1 MRMQVTVS
9 VLAAAATLVI
19 AAVAVAQTS
28 PNQQVAQRK
37 GAMNLQGK
45 YAGPLFAMARGAVPY
60 DARIVQ
66 RNADY
71 LVVVTQMAWD
81 DFQPNSL
88 GIPNTR
94 AKDAIVKDA
103 EKFKQLADGLLSD
116 VQKLAAAA
124 RGGDQIAVKSAAQ
137 AMGRTCNSC
146 HESFADFDFRFK
158 LE

>member
-1 MRMQVTVS
+1 MRMATAVS
-9 VLAAAATLVI
+9 ILVAAATFAG
-19 AAVAVAQTS
+19 AATAQPS
-28 PNQQVAQRK
+28 PNQQVANRK
-37 GAMNLQGK
+37 GAMNLQSK

-60 DARIVQ
+60 DAQIAQ

-71 LVVVTQMAWD
+71 LAVITQMAWD

-94 AKDAIVKDA
+94 AKEAVLKDP
-103 EKFKQLADGLLSD
+103 EKFKRLADGLKSD
-116 VQKLAAAA
+116 TQKLVAAA
-124 RGGDQIAVKSAAQ
+124 RGGDQNAVKAAAQ

-146 HESFADFDFRFK
+146 HESFADFEFRFR

>member
-1 MRMQVTVS
+1 MRMPVAVS
-9 VLAAAATLVI
+9 IL
-19 AAVAVAQTS
+19 AVAASLAHTAAAQTS
-28 PNQQVAQRK
+28 PNQQIAQRK

-45 YAGPLFAMARGAVPY
+45 YARPLFDMARGALPY
-60 DARIVQ
+60 DAPIVQ

-71 LVVVTQMAWD
+71 LLVVTKMAWD

-94 AKDAIVKDA
+94 AKDAILKDP
-103 EKFKQLADGLLSD
+103 EKFKRLLDGLQSD
-116 VQKLAAAA
+116 SQKLAAAA
-124 RGGDQIAVKSAAQ
+124 RGADQNAVKSAAQ

-146 HESFADFDFRFK
+146 HESFADFEFRFK

>member
-1 MRMQVTVS
+1 MRTLVAAFF
-9 VLAAAATLVI
+9 LAAAAAF
-19 AAVAVAQTS
+19 AAEAEAQTS
-28 PNQQVAQRK
+28 PNQQVANRK
-37 GAMNLQGK
+37 GAMNLQAK
-45 YAGPLFAMARGAVPY
+45 YAAPLFGMARGASPY

-71 LVVVTQMAWD
+71 LVALTQMPWEE
-81 DFQPNSL
+81 FQPNSI

-94 AKDAIVKDA
+94 AKDTILKDP
-103 EKFKQLADGLLSD
+103 EKFKRLVDALQAD

-124 RGGDQIAVKSAAQ
+124 RGGDQNAVKPAAQ

-146 HESFADFDFRFK
+146 HESFADFEFRFR

>member
-1 MRMQVTVS
+1 MRMPVAVS
-9 VLAAAATLVI
+9 IL
-19 AAVAVAQTS
+19 AVAASLAHTATAQPS
-28 PNQQVAQRK
+28 PNQQIAQRK

-45 YAGPLFAMARGAVPY
+45 YAGPLIEMARGAVPY

-71 LVVVTQMAWD
+71 LAVLTQMPWD
-81 DFQPNSL
+81 SFQPNSF

-94 AKDAIVKDA
+94 SKDEILKDP
-103 EKFKQLADGLLSD
+103 EKFKKLADGLASD
-116 VQKLAAAA
+116 IQKVVAAA
-124 RGGDQIAVKSAAQ
+124 RGGEQNAVKSAVQ

-146 HESFADFDFRFK
+146 HESFADFEFRFK

>member
-1 MRMQVTVS
+1 MKMPVAVS
-9 VLAAAATLVI
+9 IL
-19 AAVAVAQTS
+19 AAVAMLATAATAQTS

-60 DARIVQ
+60 DGRIVQ

-71 LVVVTQMAWD
+71 LAILTQIPWD
-81 DFQPNSL
+81 DFQPNSF

-94 AKDAIVKDA
+94 AKEAILKDP
-103 EKFKQLADGLLSD
+103 EKFKKLADGLAAD
-116 VQKLAAAA
+116 IQKVATAA
-124 RGGDQIAVKSAAQ
+124 RSGEQSAVKSAVQ

-146 HESFADFDFRFK
+146 HESFADFEFRFK

>member
-1 MRMQVTVS
+1 MLAAVS
-9 VLAAAATLVI
+9 VLAAAATLAI
-19 AAVAVAQTS
+19 AAVAQTS

-71 LVVVTQMAWD
+71 LAVITHMAWD

-88 GIPNTR
+88 GIQNTR
-94 AKDAIVKDA
+94 AKDTILKDP
-103 EKFKQLADGLLSD
+103 EKFKQLADGLQSD
-116 VQKLAAAA
+116 VQKLVAAA
-124 RGGDQIAVKSAAQ
+124 RGGDQSAVKSAVQ

-146 HESFADFDFRFK
+146 HESFADFEFRFK

>member
-1 MRMQVTVS
+1 
-9 VLAAAATLVI
+9 
-19 AAVAVAQTS
+19 
-28 PNQQVAQRK
+28 
-37 GAMNLQGK
+37 
-45 YAGPLFAMARGAVPY
+45 MARGAAPY

-66 RNADY
+66 RNTDY

-124 RGGDQIAVKSAAQ
+124 RGGDQNAVKSAAQ

-146 HESFADFDFRFK
+146 HESFADFEFRFK

>member
-1 MRMQVTVS
+1 MKLLVAAFFLV
-9 VLAAAATLVI
+9 AAAAF
-19 AAVAVAQTS
+19 VAETEAQTN
-28 PNQQVAQRK
+28 PNQQVAVRK
-37 GAMNLQGK
+37 GAMNLQAK
-45 YAGPLFAMARGAVPY
+45 YAGPLFGMARGAVPY

-71 LVVVTQMAWD
+71 LVALVQMPWE
-81 DFQPNSL
+81 DFQPNSI

-94 AKDAIVKDA
+94 AKDAILKDP
-103 EKFKQLADGLLSD
+103 EKFKKLMDTLQSD

-124 RGGDQIAVKSAAQ
+124 RGGDLNAVKPAAQ

-146 HESFADFDFRFK
+146 HESFADFEFRFR